1 MSIQLDLSKVSI
13 FRNFA
18 GNNEDAIANLDGDGA
33 IKANGTYTGM
43 LGAEGFYA
51 AAERFVST
59 LESWLAL
66 IANFRPVFEAA
77 PQAETKAP
85 YFGMDGFVQV

>member
-33 IKANGTYTGM
+33 I
-43 LGAEGFYA
+43 
-51 AAERFVST
+51 S
-59 LESWLAL
+59 
-66 IANFRPVFEAA
+66 
-77 PQAETKAP
+77 
-85 YFGMDGFVQV
+85 